1 MGLSFAPCFQQNS
14 VYLVGGD
21 AESVSCSLKRWD
33 KYGSES
39 VLLIATKRRSK
50 QSKGATI
57 ASEINYDELAKQA
70 VEQGEAFEL
79 PDELLD
85 AVAGGVLD
93 DSYKKFIK
101 AIVIIYKG
109 TGNSLDQT
117 ISIRR
122 SEQVPQEE
130 LDYIREIWDSTQV

>member
-1 MGLSFAPCFQQNS
+1 M
-14 VYLVGGD
+14 
-21 AESVSCSLKRWD
+21 
-33 KYGSES
+33 
-39 VLLIATKRRSK
+39 
-50 QSKGATI
+50 
-57 ASEINYDELAKQA
+57 ASEINYEELAKQA
-70 VEQGEAFEL
+70 IEQDESFEI

-93 DSYKKFIK
+93 GSYKEFIK

>member
-1 MGLSFAPCFQQNS
+1 M
-14 VYLVGGD
+14 
-21 AESVSCSLKRWD
+21 
-33 KYGSES
+33 
-39 VLLIATKRRSK
+39 
-50 QSKGATI
+50 
-57 ASEINYDELAKQA
+57 ASEINYEELAKQA
-70 VEQGEAFEL
+70 IEQGESFEI

-93 DSYKKFIK
+93 DSYKKYIK